1 MDSYF
6 LQRGILPEN
15 NGVDGAADAREGVG
29 LPAGVD
35 GAFTVAL
42 SILQK
47 FSSGAVDAQAQA
59 QLHRH
64 GKLGYLIV
72 LQVERRLA
80 IKDHLVFVEFD
91 AALETAVIDINVG
104 AGIDTAVG
112 KSVYVIMHTD
122 TVGLVVERYDDDVGM
137 APRFRHMLVGPVQI
151 LLVGES
157 GHAKLFAQDKLPAH
171 EKKLGVGVLFP
182 AFE

>member
-15 NGVDGAADAREGVG
+15 N
-29 LPAGVD
+29 GVD

-80 IKDHLVFVEFD
+80 IKDHLVLVEFD
-91 AALETAVIDINVG
+91 AALETAVIDVNVG
-104 AGIDTAVG
+104 SGIDTTVS
-112 KSVYVIMHTD
+112 KRVYVIMHTD
-122 TVGLVVERYDDDVGM
+122 TVGLVV
-137 APRFRHMLVGPVQI
+137 
-151 LLVGES
+151 
-157 GHAKLFAQDKLPAH
+157 
-171 EKKLGVGVLFP
+171 
-182 AFE
+182 